1 MKVQL
6 LITFLLVLIQGYS
19 QNMDSL
25 LTSLY
30 FNDGPAVFD
39 STGYD
44 FSMIYSP
51 SPTYWAIDSFPESV
65 VFKAEM
71 TYEDSSDSTQ
81 SYQIRIGKGGQLY
94 SFRSTFGESVP
105 PQWRPLGWTQ
115 PTYGGGTS
123 YAPWVDEVWQMVCV
137 DGSLNNPPDSAY
149 FIHQSGVYLKT
160 AGQNQP
166 FYSPVVAE
174 YYNPEKMSFTTVNW
188 GQQAHTEDLV
198 NIGHTSSLLYYTSYS
213 NKGSGVVQ
221 VDNMIYNFGQDNIDF
236 LNMPWGGVRNSSLD
250 DFFISSPTNN
260 YTISPG
266 QYGATPVI
274 PTASTGGW
282 VAWSNDSLGNSAALG
297 MVHPITTNTN
307 NNVFRY
313 GDAGNL
319 SADWNERDYNV
330 FEMIRFPSPGQLGFG
345 KSMSFRYF
353 YVLGAN
359 VDSVRSTILTND
371 LVSNALD
378 TAYVPNANIVDSVS
392 YLFQQSENSITAIIS
407 SANYGLMLRTSPY
420 INSYPL
426 FKLTGSSSN
435 NVISSNPYFFST
447 DTYDGTTLSMQLL
460 GFLDSP
466 TNIKVVHDT
475 ICKNESYLFPDGSV
489 SSNISSDT
497 TQYSILAAIK
507 TGWDSLIITNLEVID
522 VNVGVDQTGMNLT
535 SSETMVGYQW
545 LDCND
550 FNNPITGEINQ
561 NFSPSNNGSYAVEI
575 TQDNCIDTSIC
586 IVVSI
591 LNIIENDFG
600 ENLEVYPNPTEGELL
615 IDLGDSYSTVS
626 ISILDIKGRMIRS
639 KKYGQ
644 KQVIRL
650 FVQEPKGV
658 YLLTILAGDKTATI
672 RLIKT

>member
-1 MKVQL
+1 
-6 LITFLLVLIQGYS
+6 
-19 QNMDSL
+19 
-25 LTSLY
+25 
-30 FNDGPAVFD
+30 
-39 STGYD
+39 
-44 FSMIYSP
+44 
-51 SPTYWAIDSFPESV
+51 
-65 VFKAEM
+65 
-71 TYEDSSDSTQ
+71 
-81 SYQIRIGKGGQLY
+81 
-94 SFRSTFGESVP
+94 
-105 PQWRPLGWTQ
+105 
-115 PTYGGGTS
+115 
-123 YAPWVDEVWQMVCV
+123 
-137 DGSLNNPPDSAY
+137 
-149 FIHQSGVYLKT
+149 
-160 AGQNQP
+160 
-166 FYSPVVAE
+166 
-174 YYNPEKMSFTTVNW
+174 
-188 GQQAHTEDLV
+188 
-198 NIGHTSSLLYYTSYS
+198 
-213 NKGSGVVQ
+213 
-221 VDNMIYNFGQDNIDF
+221 
-236 LNMPWGGVRNSSLD
+236 
-250 DFFISSPTNN
+250 
-260 YTISPG
+260 
-266 QYGATPVI
+266 
-274 PTASTGGW
+274 
-282 VAWSNDSLGNSAALG
+282 
-297 MVHPITTNTN
+297 
-307 NNVFRY
+307 
-313 GDAGNL
+313 
-319 SADWNERDYNV
+319 
-330 FEMIRFPSPGQLGFG
+330 
-345 KSMSFRYF
+345 
-353 YVLGAN
+353 
-359 VDSVRSTILTND
+359 
-371 LVSNALD
+371 
-378 TAYVPNANIVDSVS
+378 
-392 YLFQQSENSITAIIS
+392 
-407 SANYGLMLRTSPY
+407 MLRTSPY

-497 TQYSILAAIK
+497 TQYSILAAIE